1 MSVRV
6 NIQAIAARIG
16 SNTLVTLSRTKWQL
30 REEENGANGIWLLV
44 RCINTVCDGSSAV
57 KTVNV
62 TTFMRVHLKMQ
73 RQAALLFFIMWS

>member
-1 MSVRV
+1 MFFVFFPPSTVKNYSGFPLVMSVRV

-44 RCINTVCDGSSAV
+44 RCINTVCDGAQ
-57 KTVNV
+57 
-62 TTFMRVHLKMQ
+62 L
-73 RQAALLFFIMWS
+73 